1 MIQPTLAQLPR
12 VNQDQ
17 RIRTAYNIYDGY
29 NDGQLLIHK
38 TTRAGCT
45 TALVAESLNRHE
57 KFLCVVPTNAIADKT
72 VVADAKKYSDREKSH
87 IIHIPSNHHC
97 VKNME
102 LCEQYPDLKTLPILP
117 LPENCEGCSEYESCG
132 VSRILRCPE
141 CDGTAVT
148 YKKLAA
154 MMLASSSR
162 PNTQAEKILEIIS
175 SAKNV
180 IIDEVHD
187 LQFTESTHLKVYND
201 SIGPTLNMGKYL
213 ILPQSLKYI
222 NRAIHQFA
230 VIQQDNKVKAAIHNV
245 LGGAQS
251 EDYWKNHLS
260 ISMDNPSPGI
270 ADGEDP
276 GKVMTAAYNEII
288 EIMKNRKSLGFEI
301 REVLEL
307 YDILSIVTNKT
318 IAVSAIRD
326 KGHINIQLSA
336 VDFLFSQ
343 MLKSYTMS
351 IQNDKK
357 RIMLTS
363 ATLGSYNYSDLFY
376 GENPITRVTFGAG
389 GDPLNTNSKMLI
401 LADTKKYGSIGRNS
415 HFKKKD
421 EILSKTIKILDSWG
435 DETCC
440 IITLNRGYAISME
453 KDLEAMGHPHKVTY
467 YKAPETMGVTSDA
480 RIMIAIGIAYKPSNS
495 FDVVTA
501 NAQESKVLL
510 EESVHAD
517 TWQAWSRVKDPQ
529 AKQES
534 LVFGLGCTV
543 EDCRNITTWGYDRNV
558 EIEPYI
564 ERQKKRIN
572 VRCERENITKPVVK
586 KCKNFDEMLSEGAL
600 HTHNKNVFTEINNN
614 SLFNNKKG
622 RFTQKTVKINSKRD
636 LLNMIINRNDVFA
649 EQSIQGT
656 YFKNEYP
663 LNESLINSHLE
674 GKSTFGAYQLNQ
686 ASEVKWICFDIDSHG
701 PKDGK
706 ETEEEKDKRD
716 QQAEN
721 DKDRMCSF
729 LELNG
734 IPYLLE
740 ASGSPHSYHVW
751 IFVNPVK
758 ARIAKAFG
766 KEIMKAVDIDCELFP
781 KQCTINK
788 NGYGNL
794 VKLPFAT
801 NKKHGGKSSICING
815 EFVRDFE
822 SLEVGVIDV
831 PDITPEPPEKPVE
844 PKIKVSK
851 GNVRECIKNAAMMD
865 LRGTQGHAMRIAIC
879 REYYNAGIKDPDE
892 LAKLFMWQDDY
903 DFEISRNQVLSIIGQ
918 ELGNF
923 RCSTLQDKCS
933 KFIDCKNCKNRAI

>member
-1 MIQPTLAQLPR
+1 MIQPTLSEIPR
-12 VNQDQ
+12 NNQDV
-17 RIRTAYNIYDGY
+17 RIRTAYNIYEGF
-29 NDGQLLIHK
+29 NEGQILLHK

-57 KFLCVVPTNAIADKT
+57 KFLCVVPTNKIADDT
-72 VVADAKKYSDREKSH
+72 VVTDSKKYSDVDKAH

-102 LCEQYPDLKTLPILP
+102 LCEMYPDLKALPILP
-117 LPENCEGCSEYESCG
+117 LPESCEGCSEYENCE
-132 VSRILRCPE
+132 VSHVLRCPE
-141 CDGTAVT
+141 CHGTVVT

-175 SAKNV
+175 AAKNV

-187 LQFTESTHLKVYND
+187 LQFVESTQLTVYND
-201 SIGPTLNMGKYL
+201 LIGNTLNIGKYL
-213 ILPQSLKYI
+213 ILPEQLKYL
-222 NRAIHQFA
+222 NRVIKQFA
-230 VIQQDNKVKAAIHNV
+230 IITQNKGVKAAIHNV
-245 LGGAQS
+245 LGGAEA

-260 ISMDNPSPGI
+260 ISINNPSPGI
-270 ADGEDP
+270 IDGEDP
-276 GKVMTAAYNEII
+276 GKVMTAVYNEII
-288 EIMKNRKSLGFEI
+288 ELMKNRKSFNFEI
-301 REVLEL
+301 HDVLDL
-307 YDILSIVTNKT
+307 YDMLSIVTNKT

-326 KGHINIQLSA
+326 KGRINVQLSA

-351 IQNDKK
+351 IQNEEK

-363 ATLGSYNYSDLFY
+363 ATIGSYDYKNLFY
-376 GENPITRVTFGAG
+376 EDELKRVTFGAG
-389 GDPLNTNSKMLI
+389 GDPMNTNSKMLI

-415 HFKKKD
+415 YFKKKE
-421 EILSKTIKILDSWG
+421 EILSKTIKILELWG
-435 DETCC
+435 DDNCC
-440 IITLNRGYAISME
+440 IITLNRGYAAIME
-453 KDLEAMGHPHKVTY
+453 KDLEAMGHKHGVTY
-467 YKAPETMGVTSDA
+467 YKAPEMMGVTSKA

-495 FDVVTA
+495 FDVVTS
-501 NAQESKVLL
+501 NTQESKVLL

-529 AKQES
+529 SKAES
-534 LVFGLGCTV
+534 VVFGLGCTV
-543 EDCRNITTWGYDRNV
+543 EDCKNITTWGYNRTV
-558 EIEPYI
+558 EIEPYV
-564 ERQKKRIN
+564 ERQKKKIN
-572 VRCERENITKPVVK
+572 VRCGRENITKPKVK
-586 KCKNFDEMLSEGAL
+586 KCKNFEEMLSEAAL
-600 HTHNKNVFTEINNN
+600 HTHNKNIFTEINTNT
-614 SLFNNKKG
+614 LFNNKIG
-622 RFTQKTVKINSKRD
+622 RLSQKSVKINSKRD
-636 LLNMIINRNDVFA
+636 LLHMIINRNDVFA
-649 EQSIQGT
+649 EQSLTGT

-686 ASEVKWICFDIDSHG
+686 ASEVKWICFDIDSHS
-701 PKDGK
+701 PKNGI
-706 ETEEEKDKRD
+706 ETDEEKEKRD
-716 QQAEN
+716 QQAET

-822 SLEVGVIDV
+822 SIEIGIINV
-831 PDITPEPPEKPVE
+831 PEITQEPTEKPVE
-844 PKIKVSK
+844 PKIKVSN
-851 GNVRECIKNAAMMD
+851 GNVRECIKNAVGMS

-879 REYYNAGIKDPDE
+879 REYYNAGMHDPDE
-892 LAKLFMWQDDY
+892 LAKLFINQVDY
-903 DFEISRNQVLSIIGQ
+903 DFEISRTQVLSIISQ
-918 ELGNF
+918 QLGNF

-933 KFIDCKNCKNRAI
+933 KFIDCSKCKNRAI